1 MVIHRIDDLQAGH
14 RADWLRSA
22 SAVWPRLRA
31 APQCGQNL
39 EPSNISAK
47 HAGQL
52 IVASRARQ

>member
-1 MVIHRIDDLQAGH
+1 MVIHFIDDLQAGH
-14 RADWLRSA
+14 VADRSRSA
-22 SAVWPRLRA
+22 AAPSPRLRA
-31 APQCGQNL
+31 APQWGQNL